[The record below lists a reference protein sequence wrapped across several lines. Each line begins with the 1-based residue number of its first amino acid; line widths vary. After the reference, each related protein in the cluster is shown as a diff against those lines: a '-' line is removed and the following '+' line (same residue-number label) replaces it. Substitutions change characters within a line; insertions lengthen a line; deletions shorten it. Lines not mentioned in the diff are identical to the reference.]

1 MFLEKTRHLVR
12 FTTTK
17 NVTVV
22 QKIIQI
28 VLKKLT
34 CSQQINF
41 TLNNLL
47 YELLIYYILYI
58 LDVCV
63 YVYICKYVF
72 IIIHCIHTY
81 IFER

>member
-1 MFLEKTRHLVR
+1 MFQEKTRHLVR
-12 FTTTK
+12 FTTTEY
-17 NVTVV
+17 VTVV

-47 YELLIYYILYI
+47 YELLIYIYIYYTRI
-58 LDVCV
+58 
-63 YVYICKYVF
+63 
-72 IIIHCIHTY
+72 
-81 IFER
+81 